1 MILKLLGCYTHLGY
15 YKVDVTGS
23 IGDIL
28 IEINKRIEFYT
39 CRVQRLLPSQKENLL
54 DITWKI
60 CFLFYDEKLNSSI
73 WFCRVLLVSVKRR

>member
-23 IGDIL
+23 IGGIL

-39 CRVQRLLPSQKENLL
+39 CRVQRLLPEKEENIP
-54 DITWKI
+54 DVTWKI
-60 CFLFYDEKLNSSI
+60 WFLFYDGKT
-73 WFCRVLLVSVKRR
+73 